1 MAKEGKRYIIGVRLR
16 GVNVDFFSGLLVSPT
31 EVVAVVQ
38 DMRLNQIY
46 NARLYDVSDGA
57 EVNESDLLELIAEA
71 H

>member
-1 MAKEGKRYIIGVRLR
+1 MAKEGKRYIIGVRLP